1 MHSAETWQMPP
12 LPSDEVII
20 IREVLRMSHATR
32 YDVTRRPLP
41 LCTFP
46 PQIHDINQ
54 IMKNN
59 IRQTQIGGHA
69 AVHGATF
76 PQDPRG
82 HEEKD

>member
-1 MHSAETWQMPP
+1 MPP
-12 LPSDEVII
+12 LPSDEVIV
-20 IREVLRMSHATR
+20 IRDVLWISCATG

-46 PQIHDINQ
+46 PQIHDVSQ